1 MAVVADV
8 VSGVGALLVFLGIV
22 GVLEVNDV
30 WWMVGLVLLLVGT
43 LVHLVTVLRRPRQ
56 EP

>member
-1 MAVVADV
+1 M